1 MKRLL
6 DAAAESVDG
15 FDAGVGGAHTK
26 RDELFGAR
34 LENGFELRPRISASE
49 AAQMQREAEEAANAL
64 SDRRGDHSRV
74 DG

>member
-15 FDAGVGGAHTK
+15 FDAGLGGAHAQG
-26 RDELFGAR
+26 DELFGAR
-34 LENGFELRPRISASE
+34 LENGFELRPRVGASE
-49 AAQMQREAEEAANAL
+49 AAQMQREAEEAAHAL
-64 SDRRGDHSRV
+64 ADRCGDHRV